1 MLIYLSSYPRSG
13 NTWVRHLIRHYFGYR
28 SASIYPEPQGAP
40 NLEYQVDGSYE
51 LFSYYELPQ
60 QPGSRLPMLVNN
72 CSSIL
77 SPALREQL
85 GQSEERFFLKT
96 HELPFDRYFEG
107 EYVLHLMREPG
118 AVCWSYYN
126 FLQKNRPAIA
136 NVILTLD
143 GVIKGRVPFGSWSDH
158 ARAWL
163 QARNKLG
170 ERFLM
175 HKYEDLSA
183 QPETEFCDLLASFTG
198 LTYRIPKTPLPSL
211 EHWHKQAPNLY
222 RKQKVSNWKSHFSAM
237 QLHRILKRHG
247 EMMQQLGYDT
257 DEYQTS
263 LRDRLLSLIPF
274 SSRVQQPQPPTT

>member
-40 NLEYQVDGSYE
+40 NLEIQADGSFE
-51 LFSYYELPQ
+51 LFSYYELPH

-77 SPALREQL
+77 SPEVRQQL

-96 HELPFDRYFEG
+96 HELPFDHYFEG

-126 FLQKNRPAIA
+126 FLRKTEPASFV
-136 NVILTLD
+136 NLTLD
-143 GVIKGRVPFGSWSDH
+143 RVIRGRVPFGSWSDH
-158 ARAWL
+158 AQAWL
-163 QARNKLG
+163 DAAKKLG
-170 ERFLM
+170 DHFLM
-175 HKYEDLSA
+175 HRYEDLST

-198 LTYRIPKTPLPSL
+198 LTYQAPKTSLPSL
-211 EHWHKQAPNLY
+211 EHWHKQAPSLY
-222 RKQKVSNWKSHFSAM
+222 CKQKVSDWRSHFSAA
-237 QLHRILKRHG
+237 QLHRILKHHG
-247 EMMQQLGYDT
+247 AMMEQLGYDCS
-257 DEYQTS
+257 EYQTS
-263 LRDRLLSLIPF
+263 LRDRVLSMIPF
-274 SSRVQQPQPPTT
+274 SGKSRQPTAT